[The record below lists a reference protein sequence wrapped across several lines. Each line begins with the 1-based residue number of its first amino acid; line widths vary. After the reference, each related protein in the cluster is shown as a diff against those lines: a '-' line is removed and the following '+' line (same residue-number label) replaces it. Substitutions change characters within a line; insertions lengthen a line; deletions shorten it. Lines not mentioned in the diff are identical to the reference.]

1 MVGKLQNVVLYLLIR
16 CKQRKFLIKHKI
28 FNATKNIL
36 RQLKYNYFRKQKERK
51 SCLEIHLQNAQR
63 INKLRTAR
71 PLRIVFLVTHRSIWK
86 VDTIFKKMLAD
97 SCFDPKILVCP
108 YILHGHKHML
118 EELEATVNYFVD
130 KSYPVVS
137 SLDPDGSWLQLENLE
152 PDLLLF
158 TNPNDITIPEYYMKA
173 YSRYPS
179 IYVPYYFM
187 ATKHAGPSWIEYSR
201 PFYSSMWRIYWPHTT
216 AYKEFSTLALV
227 PEVKTHV
234 YGYPAVEDIY
244 CQKMELNH
252 LKVEDLER
260 KLLIIYAPHH
270 SIERSENSISTFL
283 ENAEIMKDLAIRYKE
298 SIHWV
303 FKPHPMLRQKLY
315 NHPLWGVDKTDKYFE
330 FWDKNNFSK
339 VCEGEYEELFLKSDA
354 MIHDC
359 SSFLVEYLFVDKPCL
374 YLIKNSKS
382 FTSNTNEFGQAMS
395 TSYEFADT
403 EDKIVGFVE
412 SILKNHDRRVDKNKN
427 FEKYVQKYYCEQMP
441 SDRIVSELKQSI
453 IQR

>member
-1 MVGKLQNVVLYLLIR
+1 
-16 CKQRKFLIKHKI
+16 
-28 FNATKNIL
+28 
-36 RQLKYNYFRKQKERK
+36 
-51 SCLEIHLQNAQR
+51 
-63 INKLRTAR
+63 
-71 PLRIVFLVTHRSIWK
+71 
-86 VDTIFKKMLAD
+86 
-97 SCFDPKILVCP
+97 
-108 YILHGHKHML
+108 
-118 EELEATVNYFVD
+118 
-130 KSYPVVS
+130 
-137 SLDPDGSWLQLENLE
+137 
-152 PDLLLF
+152 
-158 TNPNDITIPEYYMKA
+158 
-173 YSRYPS
+173 
-179 IYVPYYFM
+179 
-187 ATKHAGPSWIEYSR
+187 
-201 PFYSSMWRIYWPHTT
+201 
-216 AYKEFSTLALV
+216 
-227 PEVKTHV
+227 
-234 YGYPAVEDIY
+234 
-244 CQKMELNH
+244 MELNH

-412 SILKNHDRRVDKNKN
+412 SILKTMIGGLIKTKILKTMCRNTIANKCRQI
-427 FEKYVQKYYCEQMP
+427 E
-441 SDRIVSELKQSI
+441 
-453 IQR
+453 